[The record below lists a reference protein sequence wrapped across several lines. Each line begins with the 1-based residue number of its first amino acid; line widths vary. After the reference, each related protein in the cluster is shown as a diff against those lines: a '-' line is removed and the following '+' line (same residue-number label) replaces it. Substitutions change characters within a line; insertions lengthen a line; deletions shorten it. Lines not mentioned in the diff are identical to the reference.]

1 MLVII
6 FIPLHYMP
14 YPKNSMKSCVLK
26 FHSPSYK
33 GWDNVNETDVSL
45 FMFRCESQPC
55 PDISQLEN
63 VFKILFFIYF
73 LIFIHVFNESWLYP
87 PLHFPSTSPPP
98 NTSPSQLHVC
108 FILLKT
114 YWVHLVWP
122 MCWRIPSLHVYMS
135 KPINGHTTKVK
146 WSLSQHPSTM
156 SSFSARTEALE
167 DPLPSTLAISTV
179 LILHR
184 FFFSVSLWVHQP
196 CYVQKKAFHSC
207 PSASSYIL
215 PTSHSSPKLESCEV
229 CMRLI

>member
-1 MLVII
+1 MGFFIFYFYFLLILENSVWMFCHKILLYFTYIMLVII

-14 YPKNSMKSCVLK
+14 HPKNSMKSCVLK

-87 PLHFPSTSPPP
+87 PFHFPSTSPPP

-122 MCWRIPSLHVYMS
+122 MCQRMT
-135 KPINGHTTKVK
+135 KP
-146 WSLSQHPSTM
+146 PC
-156 SSFSARTEALE
+156 
-167 DPLPSTLAISTV
+167 
-179 LILHR
+179 
-184 FFFSVSLWVHQP
+184 VH
-196 CYVQKKAFHSC
+196 
-207 PSASSYIL
+207 
-215 PTSHSSPKLESCEV
+215 E
-229 CMRLI
+229 